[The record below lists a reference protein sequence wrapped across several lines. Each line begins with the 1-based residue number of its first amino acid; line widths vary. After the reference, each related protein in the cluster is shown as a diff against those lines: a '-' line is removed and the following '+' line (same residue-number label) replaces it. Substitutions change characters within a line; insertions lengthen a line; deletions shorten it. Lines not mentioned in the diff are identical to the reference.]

1 VIVTR
6 DDLCG
11 LCESHAGAVP
21 EYPFGPDVRAY
32 KAGGKVF
39 ALVPEDGS
47 SISLKC
53 DPALAE
59 ILRGRYA
66 SITPGY
72 HLNKRHWNTIA
83 MDGAVPAAEIA
94 EMVRHS
100 HELIVRSL
108 TKAQRAAL
116 ERA

>member
-1 VIVTR
+1 VTR
-6 DDLCG
+6 DDLYG
-11 LCESHAGAVP
+11 LCESHAGAVAG
-21 EYPFGPDVRAY
+21 YPFGPEVRVY

-39 ALVPEDGS
+39 ALVPEDGA

-59 ILRGRYA
+59 ILRRRYA

-83 MDGAVPAAEIA
+83 NDASVPDGEIA

-116 ERA
+116 QDA

>member
-1 VIVTR
+1 MTR

-11 LCESHAGAVP
+11 LCASHPGATA
-21 EYPFGPDVRAY
+21 EYPFGPEVRVY

-39 ALVPEDGS
+39 ALVPEDGT

-83 MDGAVPAAEIA
+83 NDGSVPDDEIA

-116 ERA
+116 EDA